1 MRSKPQVTIDM
12 KMEALLYT
20 AACEDVSALFNIC
33 SVITNHPAVYRLYE
47 LLVVRYNWLKVA
59 EGDLELLM

>member
-20 AACEDVSALFNIC
+20 AACENVSALFNIC

-47 LLVVRYNWLKVA
+47 LLVVR
-59 EGDLELLM
+59 